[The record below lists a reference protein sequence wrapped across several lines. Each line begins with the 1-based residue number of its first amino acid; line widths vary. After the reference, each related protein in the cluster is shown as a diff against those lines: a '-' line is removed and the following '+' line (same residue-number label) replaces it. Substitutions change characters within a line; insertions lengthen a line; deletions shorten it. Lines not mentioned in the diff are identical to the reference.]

1 MIPTHE
7 NETNTYQT
15 NYQLN
20 SSFGENRENFNMSAL
35 TNQLFSPQNLIE
47 INNINNHHEEES
59 HQYMNN
65 LPSYSC
71 ESKDL
76 LNSNLSENILAGN
89 FFGFNSTQGNIEN
102 TSTPFTSTVPS
113 IDYSYLLWLNY

>member
-20 SSFGENRENFNMSAL
+20 LSFGENRENFNMSAL
-35 TNQLFSPQNLIE
+35 TNQLFSPQSLIE
-47 INNINNHHEEES
+47 INNINDHHEEES
-59 HQYMNN
+59 HQYISN

-71 ESKDL
+71 DSKDL
-76 LNSNLSENILAGN
+76 TITNLSENILAGN
-89 FFGFNSTQGNIEN
+89 FFGFNSTQEN
-102 TSTPFTSTVPS
+102 TSTPYTSTVPS
-113 IDYSYLLWLNY
+113 IDYSYLLCLNC